1 MTPAPGLPE
10 GGAAL
15 MRASIW
21 HRGDAQGT
29 WWKEINP
36 LGKAEQVPVHLLLGL
51 KAQLRLV
58 SLCLCISVALTLS
71 LFLSSPAPT
80 RMKVFARPRH
90 LSDLPS
96 QLVKQEDPM
105 R

>member
-1 MTPAPGLPE
+1 MTPTPELPE

-15 MRASIW
+15 MRAPIW
-21 HRGDAQGT
+21 HRGSAQGT

-58 SLCLCISVALTLS
+58 SLCLCICVALTLS
-71 LFLSSPAPT
+71 LSP
-80 RMKVFARPRH
+80 
-90 LSDLPS
+90 LPPPPDEGLCQATS
-96 QLVKQEDPM
+96 PL
-105 R
+105 